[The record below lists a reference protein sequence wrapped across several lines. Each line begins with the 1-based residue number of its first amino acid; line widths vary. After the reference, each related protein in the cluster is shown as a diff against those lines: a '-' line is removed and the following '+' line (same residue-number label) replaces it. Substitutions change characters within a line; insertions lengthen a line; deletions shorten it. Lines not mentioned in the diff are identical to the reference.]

1 MKLSSKAAVYSA
13 FVFPGA
19 GFFLVKR
26 RELGIVFA
34 IITLLAFFGA
44 LNFAMQVAQ
53 GIADQIIAGR
63 ISPDPT
69 IIMSEVRK
77 ALATADNFIYNFS
90 KAVLI
95 VTWLVS
101 IPLSFWMGTM
111 IEKNPE
117 APNSNNL

>member
-26 RELGIVFA
+26 RELGIIFA
-34 IITLLAFFGA
+34 VITLVAFFVV
-44 LNFAMQVAQ
+44 LSFAMPIAR
-53 GIADQIIAGR
+53 GIAEQIVSGR
-63 ISPDPT
+63 ISPNPD
-69 IIMSEVRK
+69 IFMDEVRK
-77 ALATADNFIYNFS
+77 AIAAIDDFTYHFS
-90 KAVLI
+90 KTVLI

-101 IPLSFWMGTM
+101 IPLSFWMGKM

-117 APNSNNL
+117 A